1 MVHPK
6 CFFPIAKKTKCR
18 ISRIFF
24 VPSKGESVCVGNGPS
39 KMLFPNCKKAKG
51 IISRISFMPPIER
64 EREREYWAGL
74 TVPLSGE
81 ASAPTKKCCRVVG
94 AAYCSSPARGS
105 QPPKKKISLRQKRGR
120 LCVGNGPPKMLFPNC
135 KKSKCFINRISF
147 VPSKGECVCVCVGN
161 GPSRMLFPMLLR
173 HGP

>member
-1 MVHPK
+1 MSECVSDMVHPK

-64 EREREYWAGL
+64 ERENTGLVLRFLLAGRQAPPPRNAVVWWVRL
-74 TVPLSGE
+74 T
-81 ASAPTKKCCRVVG
+81 APAPHEET
-94 AAYCSSPARGS
+94 S
-105 QPPKKKISLRQKRGR
+105 PPKRKSLCDRREGDS
-120 LCVGNGPPKMLFPNC
+120 VWEMVHP
-135 KKSKCFINRISF
+135 KCF
-147 VPSKGECVCVCVGN
+147 
-161 GPSRMLFPMLLR
+161 FPTAKNQNAS
-173 HGP
+173 